1 MSILLALGMLGGL
14 AKGIASANSR
24 NAEYQDKLEE
34 LNRSQEQLDQQY
46 SQAKD
51 SYSLSVDQAKD
62 SLADTNKELGLLA
75 NETLANRDLA
85 IKQTAKSGGMQSQL
99 DAAQIATLAVQ
110 NEQSV
115 GAANQQAATSGF
127 RGTGTAKNVME
138 NTQRSADDA
147 IAQARM
153 QSDLSKYQTYASAVN
168 TYTDANQRV
177 ASYQRQI
184 EQNQT
189 DSDRQL
195 EALQLQ
201 MEQTTDSYNLQ
212 GGYLASD
219 LEYLQTKG
227 KSAMQFGAT
236 MDLFGGLFSGASAGA
251 NLASYF

>member
-1 MSILLALGMLGGL
+1 MSVLLALGLIGGL

-24 NAEYQDKLEE
+24 NAEYQDKVEE
-34 LNRSQEQLDQQY
+34 LNRSKEQLNQQY

-75 NETLANRDLA
+75 DETLANRDMA
-85 IKQTAKSGGMQSQL
+85 IKQTATSGGMQSQL

-115 GAANQQAATSGF
+115 GAANQAAATSGF
-127 RGTGTAKNVME
+127 RGTGTAKNVVK
-138 NTQRSADDA
+138 NTQSSADDA
-147 IAQARM
+147 MAQARM
-153 QSDLSKYQTYASAVN
+153 QSDLSKYQTYASAVS

-177 ASYQRQI
+177 ASYNRKI

-189 DSDRQL
+189 DTDRQL

-201 MEQTTDSYNLQ
+201 MDQTTDSYNLQ

-236 MDLFGGLFSGASAGA
+236 TDLFGGLFGGLASGAQ
-251 NLASYF
+251 LDSYF